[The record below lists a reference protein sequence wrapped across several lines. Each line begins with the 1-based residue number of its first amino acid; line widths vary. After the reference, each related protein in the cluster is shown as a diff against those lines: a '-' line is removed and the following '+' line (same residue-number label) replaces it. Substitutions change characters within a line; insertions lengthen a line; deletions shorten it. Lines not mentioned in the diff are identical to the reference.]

1 MNKNLFDR
9 ATALYD
15 AKDYRGALRTYTA
28 CLKDTSSPFQL
39 GELGLI
45 YHHIGNCL
53 VKLKNPNEAI
63 KAYAQASADASYQA
77 TGALHNN
84 IGMAYAS
91 LRDYENAVS
100 HFKQAVND
108 PTYDAPYK
116 AYMGM
121 GNAQLKLGHGAEA
134 GKAFRE
140 AALDESNPDPAK
152 ALLNLGVCFMSLN
165 RPEDA
170 IASYKSAFDFQMSN
184 DTRNRLNASM
194 GQAYAAAGN
203 AAEAVE
209 AFNLAL
215 ADQTYTLSDSASVDY
230 RSCMAQ
236 LARNEAR
243 AEADMSGLDV
253 SADGHFIDE
262 EETDPFFYTEDY
274 DESGNFPG
282 YMGAYDDDGERF
294 FTATDAELEQL
305 SKGLAKKD
313 RKRRNVGLKILVV
326 IIVLI
331 VLLLAAAVFAYTQG
345 YGFPTQSSVVEQ
357 LFSDPEK
364 AKDELFADTLSTES
378 VSSMIAPVVQDSNV
392 EIDGTNR
399 SMSDSV
405 VYATARTSQGG
416 QITYKI
422 SMVRDL
428 IGWKISGVEL
438 YFPSQNS

>member
-1 MNKNLFDR
+1 MNNDLFDR

-63 KAYAQASADASYQA
+63 KAYAQASADTSYQA
-77 TGALHNN
+77 TGSLQNN

-91 LRDYENAVS
+91 LRDYENAVE
-100 HFKQAVND
+100 HFKKAVED
-108 PTYDAPYK
+108 PEYDAPYK

-121 GNAQLKLGHGAEA
+121 GNAQLKLGRGAEA
-134 GKAFRE
+134 GMAFRE

-184 DTRNRLNASM
+184 DTRNRLYASM
-194 GQAYAAAGN
+194 GQAYAAADEP
-203 AAEAVE
+203 AEAVE
-209 AFNLAL
+209 AFNKAL

-230 RSCMAQ
+230 QRCTTQ

-253 SADGHFIDE
+253 SADGHFIDDE
-262 EETDPFFYTEDY
+262 DADPFFYSEEY
-274 DESGNFPG
+274 DEAAYPG
-282 YMGAYDDDGERF
+282 YLGAYDDDGERF

-313 RKRRNVGLKILVV
+313 RKRRNVGLKVLVV
-326 IIVLI
+326 VIVLV
-331 VLLLAAAVFAYTQG
+331 VLVLGAAVFAYTQG
-345 YGFPTQSSVVEQ
+345 YGFPMQSSVVEQ
-357 LFSDPEK
+357 LFTNPEK
-364 AKDELFADTLSTES
+364 AKSEVFADTLSTES
-378 VSSMIAPVVQDSNV
+378 INSMVAPVVQDPNV
-392 EIDGTNR
+392 EIDGINR
-399 SMSDSV
+399 SMTDSV
-405 VYATARTSQGG
+405 VYATAKTSQGG

-422 SMVRDL
+422 SMVRDF